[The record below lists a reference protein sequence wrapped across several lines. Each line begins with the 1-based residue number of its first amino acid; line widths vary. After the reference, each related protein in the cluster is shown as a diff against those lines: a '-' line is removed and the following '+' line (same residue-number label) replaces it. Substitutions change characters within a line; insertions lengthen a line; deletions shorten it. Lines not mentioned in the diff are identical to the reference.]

1 MISAPPA
8 LAAIMD
14 DALREHLTGIYRTTR
29 TIAVVGASADEA
41 KAAHRIPAY
50 LQQQGYRIRPVNPR
64 GGELFGEPVATSLT
78 EVDGPVD
85 VVDVFRPAAEA
96 ADIARQA
103 VAIGAKV
110 LWLQL
115 GIVDDEARRIAEDA
129 GLTVVMDRCMGATH
143 RELGLGPV
151 TATA

>member
-1 MISAPPA
+1 
-8 LAAIMD
+8 MD
-14 DALREHLTGIYRTTR
+14 DALREKLTTIYRDTR
-29 TIAVVGASADEA
+29 TIAVVGASADET

-78 EVDGPVD
+78 EVEGPVD

-115 GIVDDEARRIAEDA
+115 GIADEEARRIAEDA
-129 GLTVVMDRCMGATH
+129 GLAVVMDRCIGATH

-151 TATA
+151 PA